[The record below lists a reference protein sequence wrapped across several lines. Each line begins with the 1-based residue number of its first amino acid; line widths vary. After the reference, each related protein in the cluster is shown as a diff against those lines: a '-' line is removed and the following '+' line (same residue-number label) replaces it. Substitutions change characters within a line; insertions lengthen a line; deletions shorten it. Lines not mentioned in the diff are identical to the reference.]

1 MKKFKLFALAVF
13 AMLSTNVF
21 AEVAAK
27 TGNGGNGY
35 LQYSVRFTP
44 AEGATPAVAQATV
57 TGFTDGVTIPETIVI
72 PDKVEITTEL
82 VGETAASTHEYTV
95 VGITATAFAKVTS
108 FTGIDIQAESL
119 VTIPAGAFV
128 GTNITSLDLTKTK
141 VVVINPWFTDQA
153 STVAAD
159 KTNNKLAEV
168 KLYKNWT
175 TIAASAFEGCSA
187 LTTVNFGA
195 ADSEEVSFTQS
206 IAAGAFFG
214 TNIATLDLST
224 TQVTTINPWFTKPS
238 STVAADK
245 TNAKLTEVK
254 LYKNWTTI
262 AEGAFV
268 GCSALTTVNFGAADS
283 EEVSFAQAIPAGAF
297 IGTGLTSLDLSGTKI
312 KTVNRWFTT
321 AAAATSTFAPLLS
334 VSLPATVD
342 GTIEETGI
350 VADAF
355 NGCTNLATVT
365 FAALTTG
372 EGALPNV
379 AVIGAGAFANTSI
392 ETLDLT
398 NTKITTLN
406 ALFED
411 LGAKVKEI
419 KLPVTLATIGGG
431 AFTGLANLT
440 SLTIPGPAAGAAAD
454 ATVTISANAFKKTLK
469 LETLTLPGKVKIS
482 AGAFTTTY
490 LKTLTISGDLADGA
504 VAEGAFVR
512 NGEQKIKITYKP
524 TASAVAT
531 AFAATSFAG
540 ASTDPVYVTF
550 ETTEAFGEK
559 LFAEFGAT
567 GLFGVDLSASEPEH
581 EATGTIPVYN
591 NGGKFAYAGYVA
603 PRGGIKINKK
613 QGTEE
618 SPINVMVYGAYFD
631 NLGTAA
637 TSAIMMDQMH
647 LIGGYYY
654 LPAGTKFIVKSSS
667 TEPVEFDAF
676 GTADDGKDSQNYNK
690 ANKVQNEIQAWGDEA
705 GETKCYAIDII
716 EKYARWNATVYF
728 LRDLAGGKEFGWR
741 QRSDDSII
749 EVTPNNQLFLLYP
762 AATADA
768 PRLIWLDG
776 SEEDQTTTGIDHVGV
791 SVENNGAIYNVAGQK
806 VSASYKG
813 LVIKDGK
820 KFIQK

>member
-21 AEVAAK
+21 AATALH
-27 TGNGGNGY
+27 GNGGNGY
-35 LQYSVRFTP
+35 LQYSVQFTP
-44 AEGATPAVAQATV
+44 AAGPTTPAVAEATV

-72 PDKVEITTEL
+72 PDKVEITTKLE
-82 VGETAASTHEYTV
+82 GETAASTHEYTV

-141 VVVINPWFTDQA
+141 VIEINPWFTNQE

-195 ADSEEVSFTQS
+195 ADSEEVGFTQS

-268 GCSALTTVNFGAADS
+268 GCSALTTINFGSANSTAAG
-283 EEVSFAQAIPAGAF
+283 FAQAIPAGAF

-312 KTVNRWFTT
+312 AAVNRWFTN
-321 AAAATSTFAPLLS
+321 AVEATSTFAPLLS

-342 GTIEETGI
+342 GI
-350 VADAF
+350 VANAF
-355 NGCTNLATVT
+355 DGCTNLATVT

-372 EGALPNV
+372 TGALPNV
-379 AVIGAGAFANTSI
+379 ATIGAGAFANTSI

-406 ALFED
+406 ALFET

-419 KLPVTLATIGGG
+419 KLPVTLATIGEG

-469 LETLTLPGKVKIS
+469 LETLTLPGKVKIN

-490 LKTLTISGDLADGA
+490 LKTLTISGDLAEGA

-559 LFAEFGAT
+559 LFTKFGAT
-567 GLFGVDLSASEPEH
+567 GLYGVDLSASEPEH
-581 EATGTIPVYN
+581 EATGTITVYN

-603 PRGGIKINKK
+603 PTGGIKINKK

-676 GTADDGKDSQNYNK
+676 GTADAGKDSQNYNK
-690 ANKVQNEIQAWGDEA
+690 DKKVQNEIQAWGDEA

-716 EKYARWNATVYF
+716 EKYAPKTVYF

-762 AATADA
+762 AATSDA

-813 LVIKDGK
+813 LVIKNGK

>member
-21 AEVAAK
+21 AALTPK
-27 TGNGGNGY
+27 SGNGGNGY
-35 LQYSVRFTP
+35 LQYSVEFTP
-44 AEGATPAVAQATV
+44 AAGTTPAVAHATV

-72 PDKVEITTEL
+72 PDKVEITTKLE
-82 VGETAASTHEYTV
+82 GDAAASTHEYTV

-119 VTIPAGAFV
+119 VDIPKGAFV
-128 GTNITSLDLTKTK
+128 GTNIASLDLTKTK
-141 VVVINPWFTDQA
+141 VVEINPWFTNQE

-175 TIAASAFEGCSA
+175 NIAASAFEGCSA

-195 ADSEEVSFTQS
+195 ADSEETGFAQS
-206 IAAGAFFG
+206 IEKGAFFG

-224 TQVTTINPWFTKPS
+224 TQVTTINPWFTKPTS
-238 STVAADK
+238 SVAADK

-262 AEGAFV
+262 AESAFV
-268 GCSALTTVNFGAADS
+268 GCSALTTIDFGSANSTAAG
-283 EEVSFAQAIPAGAF
+283 FAQAIPAGAF
-297 IGTGLTSLDLSGTKI
+297 IGTGLTSLNLSGTKI
-312 KTVNRWFTT
+312 KNVNRWFTSD
-321 AAAATSTFAPLLS
+321 ATSTFAPLLS

-342 GTIEETGI
+342 GAAEETVGI
-350 VADAF
+350 AANAF

-379 AVIGAGAFANTSI
+379 AAIGAGAFANTSI

-406 ALFED
+406 ALFET

-419 KLPVTLATIGGG
+419 KLPVTLATIGAG

-440 SLTIPGPAAGAAAD
+440 SLTIPGPAAGAAED
-454 ATVTISANAFKKTLK
+454 AKVEISENAFKKTLK
-469 LETLTLPGKVKIS
+469 LETLTLPGKVKIN

-490 LKTLTISGDLADGA
+490 LKTLTISGDLAAGA

-524 TASAVAT
+524 SASAVAT
-531 AFAATSFAG
+531 AFAAKSFAE
-540 ASTDPVYVTF
+540 AATDPVYVTF
-550 ETTEAFGEK
+550 ETTEAFDGK
-559 LFAEFGAT
+559 LFEEFGAT
-567 GLFGVDLSASEPEH
+567 GLYGVDLSASEPEH
-581 EATGTIPVYN
+581 EATGTITVYN
-591 NGGKFAYAGYVA
+591 NGGKYAYAGYVA
-603 PRGGIKINKK
+603 PTGGIKINKK

-654 LPAGTKFIVKSSS
+654 LPEGTKFIVKSSS
-667 TEPVEFDAF
+667 TEPVEFDALS
-676 GTADDGKDSQNYNK
+676 TADTGKDSQNYNQD
-690 ANKVQNEIQAWGDEA
+690 NKKQNEIQAWGDET

-716 EKYARWNATVYF
+716 EKYATQTVYF
-728 LRDLAGGKEFGWR
+728 LRDLAGGKEFGWK

-749 EVTPNNQLFLLYP
+749 EVSPNNQLFLLYP
-762 AATADA
+762 AATSGA

-813 LVIKDGK
+813 LVIKNGK

>member
-21 AEVAAK
+21 AASALH
-27 TGNGGNGY
+27 GNGGNGY
-35 LQYSVRFTP
+35 LQYSVQFTP
-44 AEGATPAVAQATV
+44 AAGTTTPAVAEATV

-72 PDKVEITTEL
+72 PDKVEITTKLE
-82 VGETAASTHEYTV
+82 GETAASTHEYTV

-128 GTNITSLDLTKTK
+128 GTNIASLDLTKTK
-141 VVVINPWFTDQA
+141 VVEINPWFTDQA

-175 TIAASAFEGCSA
+175 TIA
-187 LTTVNFGA
+187 
-195 ADSEEVSFTQS
+195 
-206 IAAGAFFG
+206 
-214 TNIATLDLST
+214 
-224 TQVTTINPWFTKPS
+224 
-238 STVAADK
+238 
-245 TNAKLTEVK
+245 
-254 LYKNWTTI
+254 
-262 AEGAFV
+262 EGAFV
-268 GCSALTTVNFGAADS
+268 GCSALTTINFGSANSTAAG
-283 EEVSFAQAIPAGAF
+283 FAQAIPAGAF

-312 KTVNRWFTT
+312 EAVNRWFTT
-321 AAAATSTFAPLLS
+321 TEEATSTFAPLLS
-334 VSLPATVD
+334 VSLPATVN
-342 GTIEETGI
+342 GI
-350 VADAF
+350 VANAF
-355 NGCTNLATVT
+355 DGCTNLATVT

-372 EGALPNV
+372 TDALPNV
-379 AVIGAGAFANTSI
+379 VTIGAGAFANTSI

-398 NTKITTLN
+398 NTKIETLN
-406 ALFED
+406 ALFET

-419 KLPVTLATIGGG
+419 KLPVTLATIGEG

-454 ATVTISANAFKKTLK
+454 AKVVISANAFKKTLK
-469 LETLTLPGKVKIS
+469 LKTLTLPGKVNIR

-490 LKTLTISGDLADGA
+490 LETLTISGDLADGA

-531 AFAATSFAG
+531 AFYAASFAT
-540 ASTDPVYVTF
+540 ASTAPVYVTF

-559 LFAEFGAT
+559 LFTQFGAT
-567 GLFGVDLSASEPEH
+567 GLYGVDLSASEPEH
-581 EATGTIPVYN
+581 EATGTITVYN

-603 PRGGIKINKK
+603 PTGGIKINKK

-676 GTADDGKDSQNYNK
+676 GTADAGKDSQNYNK
-690 ANKVQNEIQAWGDEA
+690 DKKVQNEIQAWGDEA

-716 EKYARWNATVYF
+716 EKYATKTVYF

-762 AATADA
+762 AATSDA

-813 LVIKDGK
+813 LVIKNGK